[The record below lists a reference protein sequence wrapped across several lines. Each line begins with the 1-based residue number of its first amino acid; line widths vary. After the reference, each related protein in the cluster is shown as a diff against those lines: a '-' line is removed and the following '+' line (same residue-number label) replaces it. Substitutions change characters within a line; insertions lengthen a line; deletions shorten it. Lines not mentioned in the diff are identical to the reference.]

1 MSNFAT
7 PTKAKEMR
15 DLLEQLL
22 GDRIG
27 RFSDGTKALWVT
39 PPLLDGALSCD
50 GIQVVIGRF
59 GEQRRSTAS
68 ESTSQSTREFD
79 WKVEIT
85 QFDRSATGAALLE
98 EVVHLM
104 RQRFP
109 LRRERSLEE
118 VEGIFPKVSFLVQG
132 IEVINH

>member
-1 MSNFAT
+1 MNAVPAT
-7 PTKAKEMR
+7 AKDMR
-15 DLLEQLL
+15 KLLSELL

-27 RFSDGTKALWVT
+27 SFSDGTKALWVT

-68 ESTSQSTREFD
+68 ESTTQSTREFD
-79 WKVEIT
+79 WRVEVT

-98 EVVHLM
+98 EVVHLI
-104 RQRFP
+104 RQKFP
-109 LRRERSLEE
+109 LHRERSLEE